1 MPVMAAGALARPLE
15 NAMNALSQPAD
26 VAALADE
33 LSAAADAIHARVLA
47 DLATHAGAPVPEAD
61 QAAMRALFDAE
72 VLLRQR
78 ANGLYADAAAAVVK
92 SLALPQQQLMAL
104 AAEARTKIRTI
115 TRISDAL
122 SLSGAL
128 LTVAGAA
135 VTGQL
140 PVMVTAVE
148 RLRRTVLAVQAH
160 R

>member
-1 MPVMAAGALARPLE
+1 MS
-15 NAMNALSQPAD
+15 ALSQPAD

-47 DLATHAGAPVPEAD
+47 DLAARAGAPVPDAD

-78 ANGLYADAAAAVVK
+78 ANGLYADAAAAVVHT
-92 SLALPQQQLMAL
+92 LALPQQHLMAL
-104 AAEARTKIRTI
+104 TAQAGAKIRTI

-122 SLSGAL
+122 SLSTAL

-135 VTGQL
+135 VTGQV
-140 PVMVTAVE
+140 PAIVTAVDH
-148 RLRRTVLAVQAH
+148 LRRTVLVVQAH
-160 R
+160 G

>member
-1 MPVMAAGALARPLE
+1 MS
-15 NAMNALSQPAD
+15 ALSQPAD
-26 VAALADE
+26 VAALADQ

-47 DLATHAGAPVPEAD
+47 DLAARAGAPVPDAD

-92 SLALPQQQLMAL
+92 ALAIPQQQLMAL
-104 AAEARTKIRTI
+104 TSQASDKIRTI

-140 PVMVTAVE
+140 PAIVTAVDQ
-148 RLRRTVLAVQAH
+148 LRRTVLVVQAH
-160 R
+160 G